1 MEGHF
6 LEVPGYSVP
15 GTSYSVPSTNYEVP
29 PTQSVVPATNYE
41 APGSIMAAMPPGM
54 GGMGGYSAPSTR
66 YDVPGSNDRPV
77 MTYAAPLQS
86 AELTPASTFATTFSS
101 TTNEVPFMKYAA
113 PMDPLH
119 SYGSPVSSFQP
130 PATPEPI
137 STGAFLATHPELAT
151 LDGTARAL
159 STPEPLAGYS
169 TPLATTPARCSETP
183 TTLVGATPLIPGF
196 VADAYTIF
204 PEMVICLTIFF
215 SLVLLGYSVIPHFL
229 NLSFNSAWNML
240 HFLFSLSII
249 FHFSAGKSIKH
260 VGIQGEQSLP
270 FSPTG

>member
-1 MEGHF
+1 MLKHDRPAKTHAYLAIKFRFHTSISSPFRTCFVAPSGTVRPSFRAPCSCGCLMEGHF

-29 PTQSVVPATNYE
+29 PTQSVVPATSYE

-196 VADAYTIF
+196 VADAYIYDF
-204 PEMVICLTIFF
+204 P
-215 SLVLLGYSVIPHFL
+215 
-229 NLSFNSAWNML
+229 
-240 HFLFSLSII
+240 
-249 FHFSAGKSIKH
+249 
-260 VGIQGEQSLP
+260 
-270 FSPTG
+270 

>member
-1 MEGHF
+1 MRHRAA
-6 LEVPGYSVP
+6 SW
-15 GTSYSVPSTNYEVP
+15 P
-29 PTQSVVPATNYE
+29 PL
-41 APGSIMAAMPPGM
+41 PP
-54 GGMGGYSAPSTR
+54 GMGGYSAPSTT
-66 YDVPGSNDRPV
+66 YDVPGSNDRTV

-183 TTLVGATPLIPGF
+183 TTLVGADTSDTRLCCRCLYYFPRNGDMFDNIFLIDSG
-196 VADAYTIF
+196 
-204 PEMVICLTIFF
+204 
-215 SLVLLGYSVIPHFL
+215 
-229 NLSFNSAWNML
+229 
-240 HFLFSLSII
+240 
-249 FHFSAGKSIKH
+249 
-260 VGIQGEQSLP
+260 
-270 FSPTG
+270 

>member
-66 YDVPGSNDRPV
+66 YDVPGSNDRTV

-196 VADAYTIF
+196 VADA
-204 PEMVICLTIFF
+204 PRMICLTIFF
-215 SLVLLGYSVIPHFL
+215 SLILLGYIVSTYHSIL
-229 NLSFNSAWNML
+229 LGTGCI
-240 HFLFSLSII
+240 FLFSLSII
-249 FHFSAGKSIKH
+249 FHFSAGKSTKQ
-260 VGIQGEQSLP
+260 VGIYRVNNPSL
-270 FSPTG
+270 FSSYLVMNPC

>member
-1 MEGHF
+1 
-6 LEVPGYSVP
+6 
-15 GTSYSVPSTNYEVP
+15 
-29 PTQSVVPATNYE
+29 
-41 APGSIMAAMPPGM
+41 
-54 GGMGGYSAPSTR
+54 
-66 YDVPGSNDRPV
+66 
-77 MTYAAPLQS
+77 
-86 AELTPASTFATTFSS
+86 
-101 TTNEVPFMKYAA
+101 MKYAA

-215 SLVLLGYSVIPHFL
+215 SLILGDSSFFQLIIQFCLEQAAFFYFLCRSFSISPLVNPPNMWESTGTIPP
-229 NLSFNSAWNML
+229 
-240 HFLFSLSII
+240 I
-249 FHFSAGKSIKH
+249 F
-260 VGIQGEQSLP
+260 P
-270 FSPTG
+270 PTS

>member
-1 MEGHF
+1 MC
-6 LEVPGYSVP
+6 LRPTTRCLP
-15 GTSYSVPSTNYEVP
+15 RRAWCRP
-29 PTQSVVPATNYE
+29 PT
-41 APGSIMAAMPPGM
+41 MRHRAASWPPLPP
-54 GGMGGYSAPSTR
+54 GMGGYSAPSTT
-66 YDVPGSNDRPV
+66 YDVPGSNDRTV

-86 AELTPASTFATTFSS
+86 AELTPASTFTTTFSS

-215 SLVLLGYSVIPHFL
+215 SLILGDSSFFQLIIQFCLEQAAFFYFLCRSFSISPLVNPPNMWESTGTIP
-229 NLSFNSAWNML
+229 
-240 HFLFSLSII
+240 
-249 FHFSAGKSIKH
+249 
-260 VGIQGEQSLP
+260 P
-270 FSPTG
+270 FFPPTS

>member
-54 GGMGGYSAPSTR
+54 GGYSAPSTR
-66 YDVPGSNDRPV
+66 YDVPGSNDRTV
-77 MTYAAPLQS
+77 MTDAAPLQS

-101 TTNEVPFMKYAA
+101 NSNEVPFMKYAA

-130 PATPEPI
+130 PASLQPLRNPSPLGPSWQRI
-137 STGAFLATHPELAT
+137 QNWPRWTGRP
-151 LDGTARAL
+151 G
-159 STPEPLAGYS
+159 
-169 TPLATTPARCSETP
+169 RCRRPSP
-183 TTLVGATPLIPGF
+183 WR
-196 VADAYTIF
+196 
-204 PEMVICLTIFF
+204 VIA
-215 SLVLLGYSVIPHFL
+215 H
-229 NLSFNSAWNML
+229 
-240 HFLFSLSII
+240 H
-249 FHFSAGKSIKH
+249 
-260 VGIQGEQSLP
+260 
-270 FSPTG
+270 

>member
-6 LEVPGYSVP
+6 LEPGLPGYSVP

-215 SLVLLGYSVIPHFL
+215 SLILGDSSFFKLIIQLCLEHAAFSILSVDHVPFL
-229 NLSFNSAWNML
+229 W
-240 HFLFSLSII
+240 
-249 FHFSAGKSIKH
+249 
-260 VGIQGEQSLP
+260 
-270 FSPTG
+270 

>member
-54 GGMGGYSAPSTR
+54 GGYSAPSTR

-101 TTNEVPFMKYAA
+101 TTNEVPSMKYAA
-113 PMDPLH
+113 PMDHGNH
-119 SYGSPVSSFQP
+119 SYAHSYASPVSSFQP
-130 PATPEPI
+130 SPEPI

-159 STPEPLAGYS
+159 SPEPGYS

-183 TTLVGATPLIPGF
+183 TTLVGATPLRPGCSYYF
-196 VADAYTIF
+196 YTIF
-204 PEMVICLTIFF
+204 I
-215 SLVLLGYSVIPHFL
+215 
-229 NLSFNSAWNML
+229 
-240 HFLFSLSII
+240 
-249 FHFSAGKSIKH
+249 
-260 VGIQGEQSLP
+260 
-270 FSPTG
+270 